1 MYQAKAAGRNTL
13 RFYDPQMQAE
23 VSARAGMES
32 RLIEAL
38 AERQLVLHYQPQVD
52 HAGRV
57 IGAEAL
63 VRWLDPKRGMISP
76 GEFMPVAEQSDL
88 ILQLGKWVLE
98 TACNELLL
106 WGSDP
111 VTAELTVSVNVS
123 ARQFRQSTFVEDVV
137 DTLERIGVNPRKL
150 KLKLTESML
159 VEDITEVIA
168 KMDAL
173 KRYGVSFSL
182 DDFGTGCSSLAY
194 LKLLPL
200 DQLKIDQGFVRDIL
214 IDGNDAVIGRTVIA
228 LA

>member
-98 TACNELLL
+98 T
-106 WGSDP
+106 G
-111 VTAELTVSVNVS
+111 
-123 ARQFRQSTFVEDVV
+123 
-137 DTLERIGVNPRKL
+137 
-150 KLKLTESML
+150 
-159 VEDITEVIA
+159 
-168 KMDAL
+168 
-173 KRYGVSFSL
+173 
-182 DDFGTGCSSLAY
+182 
-194 LKLLPL
+194 
-200 DQLKIDQGFVRDIL
+200 
-214 IDGNDAVIGRTVIA
+214 
-228 LA
+228 